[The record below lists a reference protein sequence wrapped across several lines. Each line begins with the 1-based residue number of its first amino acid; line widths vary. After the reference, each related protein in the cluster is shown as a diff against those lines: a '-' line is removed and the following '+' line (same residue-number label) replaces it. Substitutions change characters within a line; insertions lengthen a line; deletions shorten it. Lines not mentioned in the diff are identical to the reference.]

1 VPLRAPGQNHP
12 PKQVGTV
19 RESFSN
25 MCTRTGNCTDGCFEL
40 INYRLDKVTGVFL
53 PDKET
58 ASEVHVVDLA
68 GVDRHGGK
76 GAAEDAALKA
86 VTRVVDALADSKS
99 HVPYRDSKLTRLIHK
114 SLGE

>member
-1 VPLRAPGQNHP
+1 
-12 PKQVGTV
+12 
-19 RESFSN
+19 
-25 MCTRTGNCTDGCFEL
+25 L

-58 ASEVHVVDLA
+58 TSEVNVVDQA

>member
-1 VPLRAPGQNHP
+1 MKV
-12 PKQVGTV
+12 
-19 RESFSN
+19 FSN
-25 MCTRTGNCTDGCFEL
+25 ICTRTGNCIDGCFEL
-40 INYRLDKVTGVFL
+40 IKYRLDKVTGVFL

-68 GVDRHGGK
+68 GVEHGGK

-86 VTRVVDALADSKS
+86 VTRVIDALADSKS

>member
-1 VPLRAPGQNHP
+1 MPLRAPGQNHP
-12 PKQVGTV
+12 AKQVGTV
-19 RESFSN
+19 SESFSN
-25 MCTRTGNCTDGCFEL
+25 ICIRMGNSTDGCFEL

-58 ASEVHVVDLA
+58 TSEVHVVDLA

-86 VTRVVDALADSKS
+86 VTRVIDACLLYTSPS
-99 HVPYRDSKLTRLIHK
+99 PRD
-114 SLGE
+114 

>member
-1 VPLRAPGQNHP
+1 
-12 PKQVGTV
+12 
-19 RESFSN
+19 
-25 MCTRTGNCTDGCFEL
+25 M

-86 VTRVVDALADSKS
+86 VTRVVDALGGLKVARSVPGLQADPADTQ
-99 HVPYRDSKLTRLIHK
+99 VPR
-114 SLGE
+114 